1 MKSTYLQTRA
11 IEIHDTQTMWNP
23 QKMEKIVDFMVRYNM
38 NTLIF
43 HENDIVDK
51 VVFPAMLYTSEETD
65 GNVYGIYQKIY
76 ESIYD
81 MTPSPF
87 VFCDEKAIFVELL
100 RSIIHNAASKGIRVF
115 LQTKELW
122 HSDLLYQSPI
132 AKDGVLCPTDP
143 FWWESY
149 LPAKYTEL
157 FETFPELSGIVT
169 STGTR
174 ESRTSLA
181 HGRCKCERCKNTKLH
196 EWQKNVIMAIY
207 GPIKKYEKQLV
218 VRDFTYYA
226 SEQGGLRAG
235 LLELPDDV
243 VISIKNTPQDFYPT
257 FPDNKLIGHVENHEQ
272 WIEYEVMGEYFAF
285 GVLPCPLIEDIRH
298 RIRYALAH
306 DADGFTARVDWEALP
321 NHSVFDT
328 INALNV
334 YSCAMLSLN
343 PDLPA
348 EEIYYAWLSDYGLF
362 ASGLTEEEKYA
373 CIRKMMQYTEVSW
386 DVIRQ
391 SCYINGY
398 LFSSNSKIP
407 ADVRHGM
414 FLAREHHGMQKWFP
428 ERAHDF
434 DMTKENIEKFV
445 QEKDDAVSLAQKLYR
460 MVLRENPGLKK
471 DYYETLVHQFE
482 MSILYAEQFRCVA
495 NVFLCAEGKEA
506 LNNKEEAFEALHQL
520 VVFEKRLKD
529 YRFPVF
535 AYPACVLL
543 CYEKLHY
550 FRLDAERVLQ
560 GLYA

>member
-1 MKSTYLQTRA
+1 VNTYIETRA

-23 QKMEKIVDFMVRYNM
+23 QKMKKIVDFMVRYHM
-38 NTLIF
+38 NTLIL

-51 VVFPAMLYTSEETD
+51 VVFPAMLYTSEKTD
-65 GNVYGIYQKIY
+65 GNIYGIYQKIY
-76 ESIYD
+76 EKIYE

-87 VFCDEKAIFVELL
+87 VFCDEKGIFVELL
-100 RSIIHNAASKGIRVF
+100 RKIIRDATSRGIRVF

-122 HSDLLYQSPI
+122 HSDLLYHSPV
-132 AKDGVLCPTDP
+132 AHDGILCPTDP

-181 HGRCKCERCKNTKLH
+181 HGRCKCERCQKADLH
-196 EWQKNVIMAIY
+196 EWQKKIIMAIY

-226 SEQGGLRAG
+226 SEQEGLRAG
-235 LLELPDDV
+235 VLELPDDV
-243 VISIKNTPQDFYPT
+243 VVSIKNTPQDFYPT
-257 FPDNKLIGHVENHEQ
+257 FPDNKLIGHVDPHEQ
-272 WIEYEVMGEYFAF
+272 WIEYEVMGEYFGF
-285 GVLPCPLIEDIRH
+285 GVLPCSLIEDIRH
-298 RIRYALAH
+298 RIKYALAH
-306 DADGFTARVDWEALP
+306 GAKGFTARVDWEALP

-334 YSCAMLSLN
+334 YACAMLSLDS
-343 PDLPA
+343 DLPA
-348 EEIYYAWLSDYGLF
+348 RDLYEAWLSDYELF
-362 ASGLTEEEKYA
+362 APGRTKQEKRD
-373 CIRKMMQYTEVSW
+373 CIEKLASCVESSW

-407 ADVRHGM
+407 ADIRHGM

-428 ERAHDF
+428 EREHDF
-434 DMTKENIEKFV
+434 DMTKENIRNFVEEK
-445 QEKDDAVSLAQKLYR
+445 EAAVRLADSLYAQIRY
-460 MVLRENPGLKK
+460 ENPGLRE
-471 DYYETLVHQFE
+471 DYYEQLVRQFE
-482 MSILYAEQFRCVA
+482 LTVLYTEQFRCVA
-495 NVFLCAEGKEA
+495 LVFLNAVGKEA
-506 LNNKEEAFEALHQL
+506 LNDKAGAFEALHL
-520 VVFEKRLKD
+520 LTVFEKRLKE

-535 AYPACVLL
+535 DYPASVLL
-543 CYEKLHY
+543 SYEKLHY
-550 FRLDAERVLQ
+550 FRLDAERVLKE
-560 GLYA
+560 LYA